1 MVTDLE
7 INILRLLLGSNRLYS
22 MCVQL
27 KSPLCLY
34 AQFLCQCVYDVFL
47 FPCVYILFTHIHY
60 PLGWIPTFLALSY
73 FWTKCLLQN
82 ERSVLRDDH
91 RRSPQRN
98 LKEESE
104 PIFSAVA
111 VESGT
116 HYDSLRA
123 EMLWMM
129 SESDIRASVRCHG
142 DAQPNVTELREQ

>member
-1 MVTDLE
+1 MCLCCASLSLCAYP
-7 INILRLLLGSNRLYS
+7 IHRRKKCLYS
-22 MCVQL
+22 
-27 KSPLCLY
+27 
-34 AQFLCQCVYDVFL
+34 
-47 FPCVYILFTHIHY
+47 
-60 PLGWIPTFLALSY
+60 LGHIPTFLALSY
-73 FWTKCLLQN
+73 FGTCLLQN

-104 PIFSAVA
+104 PIFSATA

-116 HYDSLRA
+116 HYDSLSA

-129 SESDIRASVRCHG
+129 SESDIRANVRCHG

>member
-1 MVTDLE
+1 MLCFS
-7 INILRLLLGSNRLYS
+7 IL
-22 MCVQL
+22 
-27 KSPLCLY
+27 
-34 AQFLCQCVYDVFL
+34 
-47 FPCVYILFTHIHY
+47 H
-60 PLGWIPTFLALSY
+60 PLGPIPTFLALSY
-73 FWTKCLLQN
+73 FGKCLSGN

-91 RRSPQRN
+91 RRSPQSN

-111 VESGT
+111 AESGT

-142 DAQPNVTELREQ
+142 DAPPNVTELGEQ

>member
-1 MVTDLE
+1 MHSV
-7 INILRLLLGSNRLYS
+7 SAY
-22 MCVQL
+22 
-27 KSPLCLY
+27 
-34 AQFLCQCVYDVFL
+34 VFTFYFSVL
-47 FPCVYILFTHIHY
+47 Y
-60 PLGWIPTFLALSY
+60 PLGRIPTFLALSY
-73 FWTKCLLQN
+73 FGKCLLWN
-82 ERSVLRDDH
+82 EKSVLRDDH
-91 RRSPQRN
+91 RRSPQSN

-111 VESGT
+111 VKSGT